1 MEGKILFVSTSKR
14 IAVEAKKLAESKGIN
29 LYIHNGGILKKG
41 HIYAKQ
47 HEHEYDV
54 IISHGNTADT
64 IRRLVT
70 VPVISIEITTLN
82 ILNTLL
88 KAKKISDK
96 VALIVF
102 KHDIL
107 KELYLLQ
114 DILNIDFELF
124 TYSNHDELKD
134 QINKAISLGLT
145 TLIGIGDCITEA
157 AAKYNVNSISID
169 CDLKE
174 IETAL
179 IDASNISNLSKKERE
194 LTTRYQKILDHT
206 NNGILTIDNNN
217 QIITINTIAEKLFN
231 IKASDI
237 LNDYINNIEQLKII
251 VDSMINEKMIL
262 NKVVEVNNIK
272 LIMNVIPVI
281 IEKDVYNKIISLQE
295 VSKLQQLE
303 LKVRTQLYKK
313 GLYAKYHLEDI
324 IGDSKLINDLKSKIK
339 KIARTNTTV
348 LITAETGSG
357 KELFAQSIHNISLR
371 KDGPFVTINCAA
383 IPENLLE
390 SELFGYEDGAFT
402 GAKKGGKPG
411 LFELAHNGTIFLDE
425 ISELPLNLQGRL
437 LRVLQEKEILRIG
450 GDYILNVD
458 IRVIAA
464 TNRNLLTMVNEGK
477 FRQDLYYRLNILD
490 IRIPPLRE
498 RKEDIPELANMFLN
512 RMNKKYDTSISQIT
526 DEISKLLMKYDWPG
540 NVRELENFIEKAT
553 ILSNGFNIEPEF
565 VRKSLLNKQEE
576 TYMNDNLNVNN
587 GNISINLSNLKDIE
601 LQVIEQASKL
611 YEGDKSD
618 LAAILGISRS
628 TLWKRLKQIEETNVS
643 K

>member
-1 MEGKILFVSTSKR
+1 MEGKVLFVSTSMR
-14 IAVEAKKLAESKGIN
+14 ISMEAKKLAEGKGIN
-29 LYIHNGGILKKG
+29 LHIYNGGILKNG

-64 IRRLVT
+64 IRKLVT

-88 KAKKISDK
+88 KAKKISNK

-102 KHDIL
+102 EHDML
-107 KELYLLQ
+107 KELYSLQ
-114 DILNIDFELF
+114 DILNIEFELF
-124 TYSNHDELKD
+124 TYSNHSELKE
-134 QINKAISLGLT
+134 QINKAISLGIT
-145 TLIGIGDCITEA
+145 TLIGIGDCIADA
-157 AAKYNVNSISID
+157 AAKYSVNSISID

-179 IDASNISNLSKKERE
+179 ISAANISNLSKKERE
-194 LTTRYQKILDHT
+194 LTRRYQKILDHT
-206 NNGILTIDNNN
+206 SSGILTLDNNN
-217 QIITINTIAEKLFN
+217 KIITLNKLAEKIFN
-231 IKASDI
+231 VKSSDI
-237 LNDYINNIEQLKII
+237 LNDSIYNVEQLKVI
-251 VDSMINEKMIL
+251 VDAMASEEMTF
-262 NKVVEVNNIK
+262 NKIIEVNNIK
-272 LIMNVIPVI
+272 LIVNIFPVI

-295 VSKLQQLE
+295 VSKLQKLE
-303 LKVRTQLYKK
+303 LKVRTQLYKN

-324 IGDSKLINDLKSKIK
+324 VGDSKLIKNLIYKIK
-339 KIARTNTTV
+339 KVAKTDTTI
-348 LITAETGSG
+348 LISAETGSG

-383 IPENLLE
+383 MPENLLE
-390 SELFGYEDGAFT
+390 SELFGYEEGAFT

-425 ISELPLNLQGRL
+425 VSEMPLNLQGRL

-464 TNRNLLTMVNEGK
+464 TNQNLLTMVNEGK
-477 FRQDLYYRLNILD
+477 FRKDLYYRLNILD

-498 RKEDIPELANMFLN
+498 RKEDIRGLANMFFDK
-512 RMNKKYDTSISQIT
+512 MNKKYDTSIST
-526 DEISKLLMKYDWPG
+526 ISEEVNKLLMQYGWPG
-540 NVRELENFIEKAT
+540 NVRELENFVEKAT
-553 ILSNGFNIEPEF
+553 ILSNGFYIDPDF
-565 VRKSLLNKQEE
+565 VRESLLSKNENDFIQSNLSAS
-576 TYMNDNLNVNN
+576 NDNINVR
-587 GNISINLSNLKDIE
+587 LSNLKDIE

-618 LAAILGISRS
+618 LADILGISRT
-628 TLWKRLKQIEETNVS
+628 TLWKRLKQIEETQS
-643 K
+643 S